1 MGRALLGIVI
11 TTSSSMFSFVTIHVF
26 ANSAHLIV
34 IRGNGKKLQ
43 QLVKV
48 NEFDVDVKFVLN
60 PIIIEILEDD
70 NKVKLFVELV
80 IVKMLLL
87 LFNVI
92 FH

>member
-1 MGRALLGIVI
+1 M
-11 TTSSSMFSFVTIHVF
+11 TIIVF
-26 ANSAHLIV
+26 ASSGHLKV
-34 IRGNGKKLQ
+34 ILANGKKLQ

-60 PIIIEILEDD
+60 PIIWEILELD
-70 NKVKLFVELV
+70 NNVKLFVELV

-92 FH
+92 FHWEPNKVTNLDMK